1 MVYEFSSEKGG
12 SVKRTLGL
20 EDTENLVTGDE
31 ADLGDAV
38 GVTEGNTDLGGGQAL
53 AGELDDLVNNIVG
66 GGLEPRRGR
75 AAVGEGG
82 GR

>member
-1 MVYEFSSEKGG
+1 M
-12 SVKRTLGL
+12 GL
-20 EDTENLVTGDE
+20 EDTEDLVSGDK
-31 ADLGDAV
+31 ADLGDSR
-38 GVTEGNTDLGGGQAL
+38 GITQGDTDLGGGQAL